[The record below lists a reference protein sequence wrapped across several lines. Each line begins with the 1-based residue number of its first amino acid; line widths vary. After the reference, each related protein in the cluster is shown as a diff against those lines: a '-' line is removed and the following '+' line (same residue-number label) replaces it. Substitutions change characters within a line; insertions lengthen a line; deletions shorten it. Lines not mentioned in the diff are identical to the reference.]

1 MAPHQPLSSRHHAVP
16 TPLPERPRSSPPSR
30 PRTKRRRR
38 RRSLTILST
47 LIGTIA
53 GGGVLLARLAGE
65 DDEVDSKAAARPVS
79 RRVDAATDGR
89 RVGIRL
95 DSLES
100 VVGFLT
106 GLAERR
112 PAELWNVFGA
122 GGDG

>member
-1 MAPHQPLSSRHHAVP
+1 MAPHQPLSSRHHGVP
-16 TPLPERPRSSPPSR
+16 TPLHERPSSSLSR

-53 GGGVLLARLAGE
+53 GGGVLLARFAGE
-65 DDEVDSKAAARPVS
+65 DDEVDSKAAARRAS
-79 RRVDAATDGR
+79 RRVDATTDGR
-89 RVGIRL
+89 RVGIQPA
-95 DSLES
+95 SLES

-106 GLAERR
+106 RLAERR

-122 GGDG
+122 GSDG